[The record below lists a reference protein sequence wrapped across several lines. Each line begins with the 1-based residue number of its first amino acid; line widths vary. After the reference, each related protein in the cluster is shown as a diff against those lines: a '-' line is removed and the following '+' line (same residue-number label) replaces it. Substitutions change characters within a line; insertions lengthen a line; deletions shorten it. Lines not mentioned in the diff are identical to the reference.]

1 MLLNAPFLGE
11 VKLAEETLNYL
22 KEKGYK
28 KIGLYASVQFIN
40 SLGLVKEQLKENKI
54 EIVEV
59 KQLLGCDCYSIKA
72 IKDIEACLYVGDG
85 RFHPLALVYAQKQKD
100 SKEVEKNSKGMK
112 ENCLEMK
119 EGEAKK
125 IKEVICNDPIGKIM
139 AVLGIK
145 DVEKTLKRQKASF
158 ARFLS
163 SRNIGVIIS
172 IKPGQEQ
179 MKKAFAIENKYPD
192 KRFYYFLDDNIS
204 FGQLENFPFVE
215 IWVNTA
221 CPRIGLDEQEKFRKG
236 VVNLKDVLEVVNI
249 QE

>member
-1 MLLNAPFLGE
+1 MEVMLLDAPYLGE

-22 KEKGYK
+22 KEKKYR
-28 KIGLYASVQFIN
+28 KIGLYASIQFIN
-40 SLGLVKEQLKENKI
+40 NLNLVKEQLKENKI

-72 IKDIEACLYVGDG
+72 IKGIDACLYVGDG
-85 RFHPLALVYAQKQKD
+85 RFHPLALVYAQLDPKESGKETKRSIKTETSGEIKD
-100 SKEVEKNSKGMK
+100 GI
-112 ENCLEMK
+112 
-119 EGEAKK
+119 K

-145 DVEKTLKRQKASF
+145 DVEKTLQRQKASF

-179 MKKAFAIENKYPD
+179 LKASFVIEKKYPD

-204 FGQLENFPFVE
+204 FDQLENFPFID

-221 CPRIGLDEQEKFRKG
+221 CPRIGLDEQERFRKG
-236 VVNLKDVLEVVNI
+236 VVNLKEI
-249 QE
+249 SE